1 MIGRKTCPS
10 VTVGIVRSRTKA
22 MEFKFKFKC
31 HFVHHKSH
39 MNWPG
44 IEIRPSR

>member
-1 MIGRKTCPS
+1 MSVGMGG
-10 VTVGIVRSRTKA
+10 VTVMGQRKYSEKNLSS
-22 MEFKFKFKC
+22 C

-44 IEIRPSR
+44 IEPGPLQWETND